1 MFGLFKKKPATYP
14 PESHW
19 SVCRGTHNGKP
30 MFLRRNDSAAQL
42 SGHNEFRSR
51 VGIAV
56 PLRAPNAD
64 GLPEEEELNQLNA
77 IEDSLASRL
86 EAEQKSLQVLAIT
99 TSGMREFIFYTRDS
113 EAARLVLEALR
124 SEVTS
129 HELQSYIAEDP
140 KWALYREFA

>member
-1 MFGLFKKKPATYP
+1 
-14 PESHW
+14 
-19 SVCRGTHNGKP
+19 
-30 MFLRRNDSAAQL
+30 
-42 SGHNEFRSR
+42 

>member
-1 MFGLFKKKPATYP
+1 MREPFRRCHACGAA
-14 PESHW
+14 
-19 SVCRGTHNGKP
+19 VRQAA
-30 MFLRRNDSAAQL
+30 LR
-42 SGHNEFRSR
+42 H
-51 VGIAV
+51 
-56 PLRAPNAD
+56 LRHACLTRIRRPY
-64 GLPEEEELNQLNA
+64 EH
-77 IEDSLASRL
+77 
-86 EAEQKSLQVLAIT
+86 T